1 MKNQLPIFRLIILVI
16 AACTIAACARP
27 KPEPAAVP
35 LPGIT
40 KECPKSDVL
49 KEQYFYVFDPALCQK
64 TNQFLAKANPVALPV
79 PEKAIKLPKDQ
90 FLPQPVS
97 GSTSD
102 TGANPSEPVHALTVY
117 FDLNSSVIKAGEAKK
132 LHRFREHV
140 PKTSEIRI
148 TGYTCPL
155 GTDAYNQKLA
165 MARAQAVARIF
176 KKHGLQVR
184 SVIGRSGCCFIS
196 STDPS
201 KNRRAEVQVYLT
213 GSSTKHMRGGE

>member
-27 KPEPAAVP
+27 KPEPAKAP
-35 LPGIT
+35 LPEIT
-40 KECPKSDVL
+40 KEIPKSCIL
-49 KEQYFYVFDPALCQK
+49 KDQYSYVFDPALCQK
-64 TNQFLAKANPVALPV
+64 TDQFLAMSDPIALPK
-79 PEKAIKLPKDQ
+79 PEKAIKLLKDQ
-90 FLPQPVS
+90 FLPKPVS

-102 TGANPSEPVHALTVY
+102 PAVNPSDPVHALTVY
-117 FDLNSSVIKAGEAKK
+117 FDLDSSVIKAGEAEK
-132 LHRFREHV
+132 LLRFIKHV

-196 STDPS
+196 HTDPS
-201 KNRRAEVQVYLT
+201 QNRRAEVQVYRT

>member
-1 MKNQLPIFRLIILVI
+1 MKNRLLISRLIILLM
-16 AACTIAACARP
+16 AACAISACARP
-27 KPEPAAVP
+27 KPEPAKAP
-35 LPGIT
+35 LPEIT
-40 KECPKSDVL
+40 KECPKSGVL
-49 KEQYFYVFDPALCQK
+49 KDQYSYVFDPALCQK
-64 TNQFLAKANPVALPV
+64 TDQFLAVSDPIALPK
-79 PEKAIKLPKDQ
+79 PEKAIKLLKDQ
-90 FLPQPVS
+90 FLPKPVS

-102 TGANPSEPVHALTVY
+102 TGANPSDPVHTLTVY
-117 FDLNSSVIKAGEAKK
+117 FDLDSSVIKAGEAEK
-132 LHRFREHV
+132 LLRSIEHV

-201 KNRRAEVQVYLT
+201 QNRRTEVKVYRIGT
-213 GSSTKHMRGGE
+213 ITKQMRGGE

>member
-1 MKNQLPIFRLIILVI
+1 M
-16 AACTIAACARP
+16 
-27 KPEPAAVP
+27 
-35 LPGIT
+35 PGIT

-132 LHRFREHV
+132 LHRFIEHV

-155 GTDAYNQKLA
+155 ELTHTTKNWQWRGHRRWPEFLKSMASMSDRSLA
-165 MARAQAVARIF
+165 GPGAALSATLIRP
-176 KKHGLQVR
+176 KTGVR
-184 SVIGRSGCCFIS
+184 KCR
-196 STDPS
+196 STDGQQH
-201 KNRRAEVQVYLT
+201 KTHE
-213 GSSTKHMRGGE
+213 RGE